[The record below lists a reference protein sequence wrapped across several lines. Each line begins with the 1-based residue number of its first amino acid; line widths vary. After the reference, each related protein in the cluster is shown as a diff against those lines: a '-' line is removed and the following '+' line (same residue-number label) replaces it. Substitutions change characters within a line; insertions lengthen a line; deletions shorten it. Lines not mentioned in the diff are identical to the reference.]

1 MNGKVVLSFILGAA
15 AGATGMYFGMKKACE
30 TYIDNEINQFKAD
43 YEAAHREKAE
53 EKSED
58 LKEMEKNLKE
68 MEKNLEE
75 DAEKALKKYSTA
87 TEKSISSVDTGK
99 NEADAKL
106 ERINYAK
113 IRTPDIEKIDE
124 IDVENRVGAAIG
136 SVIIDPSDYMEDDG
150 LKRVVWNY
158 LPKENKV
165 YSEDGTEEIMDGIEL
180 LGEENLDSFGEFEVD
195 TLYVKNAR
203 EGIKIDCIQYEDMTY
218 DEFLEEITL

>member
-1 MNGKVVLSFILGAA
+1 MSGKVVLSFVLGTAT
-15 AGATGMYFGMKKACE
+15 GAVGMYFGMKRACE
-30 TYIDNEINQFKAD
+30 MYIDKEIEQFKAD
-43 YEAAHREKAE
+43 YEAAHKKKEEK
-53 EKSED
+53 KSED
-58 LKEMEKNLKE
+58 VKKMEE
-68 MEKNLEE
+68 NLEK
-75 DAEKALKKYSTA
+75 DAEKALKKYASA

-106 ERINYAK
+106 ERVNYAK
-113 IRTPDIEKIDE
+113 IRTPDIDKIDE
-124 IDVENRVGAAIG
+124 IDVEKNVDCAIG
-136 SVIIDPSDYMEDDG
+136 PVVIDPSDYMEDDG

-203 EGIKIDCIQYEDMTY
+203 EGVKIDCIQYEDMTY
-218 DEFLEEITL
+218 DEFLEEVTL

>member
-1 MNGKVVLSFILGAA
+1 MSGKVVLSFILGAA

-43 YEAAHREKAE
+43 YEAAHKEKAE

-58 LKEMEKNLKE
+58 LKE

-75 DAEKALKKYSTA
+75 DAEKALKKYATA
-87 TEKSISSVDTGK
+87 TDKSISSVDTGK
-99 NEADAKL
+99 KEADAKL
-106 ERINYAK
+106 KRINYAK

-124 IDVENRVGAAIG
+124 IDVEKRVEAAIG
-136 SVIIDPSDYMEDDG
+136 PVIIDPSDYMEDDG
-150 LKRVVWNY
+150 LKRAVWNY

-218 DEFLEEITL
+218 DEFLEEVTL

>member
-1 MNGKVVLSFILGAA
+1 MSGKVVLSFILGAA

-30 TYIDNEINQFKAD
+30 TYIDNEISQFKAD
-43 YEAAHREKAE
+43 YEAVHKEKAE

-58 LKEMEKNLKE
+58 LKEMEKK
-68 MEKNLEE
+68 LEE
-75 DAEKALKKYSTA
+75 DAEKALKKYATA
-87 TEKSISSVDTGK
+87 TDKSISSVDTGK
-99 NEADAKL
+99 KEADAKL
-106 ERINYAK
+106 KRINYAK

-124 IDVENRVGAAIG
+124 IDVEKRVEAAIG
-136 SVIIDPSDYMEDDG
+136 PVIIDPSDYMEDDG

-203 EGIKIDCIQYEDMTY
+203 EGIKIDCIQYEGMTY
-218 DEFLEEITL
+218 DEFLEEVTL

>member
-1 MNGKVVLSFILGAA
+1 MSGKVVLSFILGAA
-15 AGATGMYFGMKKACE
+15 GGATAMYFGMKKACE
-30 TYIDNEINQFKAD
+30 TYIDNEISQFKAD
-43 YEAAHREKAE
+43 YEAVHKEKAE

-58 LKEMEKNLKE
+58 LKE

-99 NEADAKL
+99 DEADAKL

-124 IDVENRVGAAIG
+124 IDVEKRVGAAMG
-136 SVIIDPSDYMEDDG
+136 PVIIDPSDYMEDDG

-218 DEFLEEITL
+218 DEFLEEVTL

>member
-1 MNGKVVLSFILGAA
+1 MSGKVVLSFILGAA

-30 TYIDNEINQFKAD
+30 TYIDNEISQFKAD
-43 YEAAHREKAE
+43 YEAVHKEKAE

-58 LKEMEKNLKE
+58 LKE

-75 DAEKALKKYSTA
+75 DAEKALKKYATA
-87 TEKSISSVDTGK
+87 TDKSISSVDAGK
-99 NEADAKL
+99 KEADAKL
-106 ERINYAK
+106 KRINYAK

-124 IDVENRVGAAIG
+124 IDVEKRVEAAIG
-136 SVIIDPSDYMEDDG
+136 PVIIDPSDYMEDDG

-218 DEFLEEITL
+218 DEFLEEVTL

>member
-1 MNGKVVLSFILGAA
+1 MSGKVVLSFILGAA

-30 TYIDNEINQFKAD
+30 VYIDNEIEQFKAD
-43 YEAAHREKAE
+43 YKASYE
-53 EKSED
+53 EKPAKKDQNDEKTDED
-58 LKEMEKNLKE
+58 LRES
-68 MEKNLEE
+68 
-75 DAEKALKKYSTA
+75 AEKALKRYSTA

-99 NEADAKL
+99 DEADAKL

-124 IDVENRVGAAIG
+124 IDVEKRVGAAIG
-136 SVIIDPSDYMEDDG
+136 PVIIDPSDYMEDDG

-218 DEFLEEITL
+218 DEFLEEVALR

>member
-1 MNGKVVLSFILGAA
+1 MSGKVVLSFILGAA
-15 AGATGMYFGMKKACE
+15 GGATAMYFGMKKACE

-43 YEAAHREKAE
+43 YEAAHKEKAE

-58 LKEMEKNLKE
+58 LKEMDKNLA
-68 MEKNLEE
+68 N
-75 DAEKALKKYSTA
+75 DAEKALKKYASA

-99 NEADAKL
+99 DEADRKV

-124 IDVENRVGAAIG
+124 IDVEKSVEAAIG
-136 SVIIDPSDYMEDDG
+136 PVIIDPSDYMEDDG

-158 LPKENKV
+158 LPKEGKV

-180 LGEENLDSFGEFEVD
+180 LGEENLGSFGEFEVD

-203 EGIKIDCIQYEDMTY
+203 EGVKIDCIQYEDMTY
-218 DEFLEEITL
+218 DEFLEEVTL